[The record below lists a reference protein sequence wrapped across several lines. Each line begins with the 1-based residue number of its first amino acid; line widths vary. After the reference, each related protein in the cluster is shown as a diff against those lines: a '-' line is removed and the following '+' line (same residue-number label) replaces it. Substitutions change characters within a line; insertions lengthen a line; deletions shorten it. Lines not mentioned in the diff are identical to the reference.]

1 MPTRRRSKQRPTSP
15 LRSSQ
20 VNPESKETVEALMV
34 TNMGEILAS
43 NLRASRSKVANP
55 SSRGLL
61 LKSIQDKIINVAY
74 SHYPNNKKFPE
85 LPDPTESSL
94 PVYVLS
100 LFTLWKRNSR
110 MVWQCIN
117 ICNSA

>member
-20 VNPESKETVEALMV
+20 VNPESKEAVEALMV

-55 SSRGLL
+55 SM
-61 LKSIQDKIINVAY
+61 SIFFTY
-74 SHYPNNKKFPE
+74 
-85 LPDPTESSL
+85 SSL
-94 PVYVLS
+94 SSLKLS
-100 LFTLWKRNSR
+100 G
-110 MVWQCIN
+110 
-117 ICNSA
+117 ICLC